1 MNKAFLMQFRVIV
14 LSIAGWSVPALA
26 EPAPACLAAQ
36 TILAQQPD
44 QVWIPAGD
52 FIMGSDHDYPE
63 EAPPHP
69 LRVEGFWMDR
79 HEVSNAQFAA
89 FVAATGYQ
97 TLAERGLSR
106 DQYPG
111 LPPEMYAPGAMV
123 FTPPDNLAVSAM
135 QWWKFVPGAQWR
147 HPQGP
152 GSTIE
157 GRGAYPVVQIAR
169 EDAEAYAAWAGRRL
183 PSEAEFEY
191 AARAGSAE
199 DFPWGGQLHVAGRA
213 MANTWEGAFPFR
225 ENGKDGHTGLAPV
238 GCYPANA
245 YGLYDMIG
253 NVWEWV
259 LDSWTPHH
267 GARPAY
273 PELDLEDALATTA
286 RTGEMG
292 TIKGGSF
299 LCSPN
304 WCKRY
309 RPSAR
314 HAQDR
319 TVATNHIGF
328 RTVADATP

>member
-1 MNKAFLMQFRVIV
+1 MMNRLLLVRFLMMA
-14 LSIAGWSVPALA
+14 LSVAGWSGAAWAAPALA
-26 EPAPACLAAQ
+26 CLPVSAP
-36 TILAQQPD
+36 PD
-44 QVWIPAGD
+44 QVWIPPGA

-69 LRVEGFWMDR
+69 VRVEGFWMDR

-89 FVAATGYQ
+89 FVAATGYR
-97 TLAERGLSR
+97 TLAERGLSPE
-106 DQYPG
+106 QYPG
-111 LPPEMYAPGAMV
+111 LPPEMYRPGSMV
-123 FTPPDNLAVSAM
+123 FVPPDNLAVSAM
-135 QWWKFVPGAQWR
+135 QWWTFVPGAQWR

-152 GSTIE
+152 GSTIA
-157 GRGAYPVVQIAR
+157 GRESYPVVQIAR
-169 EDAEAYAAWAGRRL
+169 EDAEAYARWAGRRL

-199 DFPWGGQLHVAGRA
+199 DFPWGRQLHVGDQA

-225 ENGKDGHTGLAPV
+225 ENGKDGHAGLAPV

-259 LDSWTPHH
+259 SDAWTPHH

-273 PELDLEDALATTA
+273 PALDLEDALATRA

-314 HAQDR
+314 HAQDL
-319 TVATNHIGF
+319 TVGTNHIGF
-328 RTVADATP
+328 RTVAKDTTP